1 LKDINYKK
9 RRTKDEGRRTK
20 KKTTRLSSLISHLLS
35 SGFTLLEIMIALAI
49 AGIAIIAILQTVNY
63 HAGVAYEHTLYT
75 RMLLMAKEKIGE
87 TEISLQNDKGVF
99 PETDISYET
108 MVREIKDSQQTEDE
122 GIMELKVI
130 VRGHNKEIE
139 LSELVTQK

>member
-1 LKDINYKK
+1 MKAIDYKK
-9 RRTKDEGRRTK
+9 RGTKDEGQRTK
-20 KKTTRLSSLISHLLS
+20 KKTTRLSSLISHLSS

-87 TEISLQNDKGVF
+87 TEIYLQDDKGVF

-108 MVREIKDSQQTEDE
+108 MVREFKDSQQTGDE
-122 GIMELKVI
+122 GIVELKVI
-130 VRGHNKEIE
+130 IRGHDKEIE
-139 LSELVTQK
+139 LSELVTRK

>member
-1 LKDINYKK
+1 MK
-9 RRTKDEGRRTK
+9 KDERGRTQK
-20 KKTTRLSSLISHLLS
+20 KITRLSSLVSYLSS

-49 AGIAIIAILQTVNY
+49 AGTAIIAILQTVNY

-87 TEISLQNDKGVF
+87 TEIYLQDDKGVF

-108 MVREIKDSQQTEDE
+108 MVREFKDSQQTGDE
-122 GIMELKVI
+122 GIVELKVI
-130 VRGHNKEIE
+130 VRGHDKEIE
-139 LSELVTQK
+139 LSELVTRK

>member
-1 LKDINYKK
+1 MSYKK
-9 RRTKDEGRRTK
+9 RRTKDEGRRTQK
-20 KKTTRLSSLISHLLS
+20 KIT
-35 SGFTLLEIMIALAI
+35 GFTLLEIMIALAI

-75 RMLLMAKEKIGE
+75 RMFLMAKEKIGE
-87 TEISLQNDKGVF
+87 TEISLQDDKGVF

-122 GIMELKVI
+122 GIVELKVI
-130 VRGHNKEIE
+130 VRGHDKEIE
-139 LSELVTQK
+139 LSELVTRK

>member
-1 LKDINYKK
+1 MSYKK

-20 KKTTRLSSLISHLLS
+20 KKTTHLSSLVFHLSS
-35 SGFTLLEIMIALAI
+35 SGFTLLEVMIALAI

-63 HAGVAYEHTLYT
+63 QAGVAYEHTLYT

-87 TEISLQNDKGVF
+87 TEISLQDDKGVF

-122 GIMELKVI
+122 GIVELKVI
-130 VRGHNKEIE
+130 VRGHDKEIE
-139 LSELVTQK
+139 LSELVTRK

>member
-1 LKDINYKK
+1 MKATSYKEK
-9 RRTKDEGRRTK
+9 MKKDERGRTQK
-20 KKTTRLSSLISHLLS
+20 KITRLSSLVSYLSS

-87 TEISLQNDKGVF
+87 TEIYLQDDKGVF

-108 MVREIKDSQQTEDE
+108 MVREFKDSQQTGDE
-122 GIMELKVI
+122 GIVELKVI
-130 VRGHNKEIE
+130 IRGHDKEIE
-139 LSELVTQK
+139 LSELVTRK